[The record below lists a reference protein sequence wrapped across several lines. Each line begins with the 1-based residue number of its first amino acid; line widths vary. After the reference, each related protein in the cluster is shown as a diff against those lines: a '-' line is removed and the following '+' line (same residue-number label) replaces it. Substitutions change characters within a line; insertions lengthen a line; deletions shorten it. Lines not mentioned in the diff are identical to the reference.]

1 MMKRVLDSSTEKYI
15 LTETPKNHIKQLRW
29 DIAIGLQEVDNLK
42 PSKYLENL
50 MQENILGKKTIY
62 EIEYELKYYY
72 LEKEQRNEVDYDE
85 FDCDF
90 VSTRIVQL
98 LSEDHFEL
106 SIEYIKY
113 IHQYLFKDIY
123 EFAGKFRKVNI
134 SKSEKILNYDSV
146 AYGDYK
152 LLEKSLD
159 YDITIEKTKDYKQ
172 MNMSDLI
179 NNITKFSSNIWQV
192 HPFREGN
199 TRTVAMFIIKYLEFL
214 EYNIDKTLFKD
225 NSLYYRSALVR
236 SNYFNDSLNIR
247 ENNSFLI
254 KFYEMLIFGK
264 NNNLRLEELVLE
276 ESSAKE
282 NEKLFLKN

>member
-1 MMKRVLDSSTEKYI
+1 MKRVLDSSTEKYI

-85 FDCDF
+85 FECDF

-98 LSEDHFEL
+98 LSEDNFEL

>member
-1 MMKRVLDSSTEKYI
+1 
-15 LTETPKNHIKQLRW
+15 
-29 DIAIGLQEVDNLK
+29 
-42 PSKYLENL
+42 
-50 MQENILGKKTIY
+50 
-62 EIEYELKYYY
+62 
-72 LEKEQRNEVDYDE
+72 
-85 FDCDF
+85 
-90 VSTRIVQL
+90 
-98 LSEDHFEL
+98 
-106 SIEYIKY
+106 
-113 IHQYLFKDIY
+113 
-123 EFAGKFRKVNI
+123 
-134 SKSEKILNYDSV
+134 
-146 AYGDYK
+146 
-152 LLEKSLD
+152 
-159 YDITIEKTKDYKQ
+159 

-199 TRTVAMFIIKYLEFL
+199 TRTVAMLIIKYLEFL

>member
-1 MMKRVLDSSTEKYI
+1 MMKKVLDSSTEKYI

-85 FDCDF
+85 FECDF

-98 LSEDHFEL
+98 LSEDNFEL

-282 NEKLFLKN
+282 NEKLSLKN

>member
-85 FDCDF
+85 FECDF

-98 LSEDHFEL
+98 LSEDNFEL

-264 NNNLRLEELVLE
+264 NNNLRLEELILE

>member
-15 LTETPKNHIKQLRW
+15 LTETPKNYIKQLRW

-72 LEKEQRNEVDYDE
+72 LEKEQRNEVDCDE
-85 FDCDF
+85 FECDF

-98 LSEDHFEL
+98 LLEDNFEL

>member
-85 FDCDF
+85 FECDF

-98 LSEDHFEL
+98 LLEDNFEL

>member
-85 FDCDF
+85 FECDF

-98 LSEDHFEL
+98 LSEDNFEL

-123 EFAGKFRKVNI
+123 GFAGKFRKVNI

>member
-85 FDCDF
+85 FECDF

>member
-85 FDCDF
+85 FECDF

-98 LSEDHFEL
+98 LSEDNFEL

-146 AYGDYK
+146 TYGDYK

-225 NSLYYRSALVR
+225 NSLYYRRALVR

-282 NEKLFLKN
+282 NEKLVLKN

>member
-1 MMKRVLDSSTEKYI
+1 MMKKVLDSSTEKYI

-85 FDCDF
+85 FECDF

-98 LSEDHFEL
+98 LSEDNFEL

>member
-62 EIEYELKYYY
+62 EIEYEL
-72 LEKEQRNEVDYDE
+72 
-85 FDCDF
+85 
-90 VSTRIVQL
+90 
-98 LSEDHFEL
+98 
-106 SIEYIKY
+106 KY

>member
-1 MMKRVLDSSTEKYI
+1 MMKNVLDSSTEKYI

-85 FDCDF
+85 FECDF

-98 LSEDHFEL
+98 LSEDNFEL

-282 NEKLFLKN
+282 NEKLSLKN

>member
-1 MMKRVLDSSTEKYI
+1 MMKKVLDSSTEKYI
-15 LTETPKNHIKQLRW
+15 LTETPKNYIKQLRW

-85 FDCDF
+85 FECDF

-98 LSEDHFEL
+98 LSEDNFEL

>member
-1 MMKRVLDSSTEKYI
+1 
-15 LTETPKNHIKQLRW
+15 
-29 DIAIGLQEVDNLK
+29 
-42 PSKYLENL
+42 
-50 MQENILGKKTIY
+50 
-62 EIEYELKYYY
+62 
-72 LEKEQRNEVDYDE
+72 
-85 FDCDF
+85 
-90 VSTRIVQL
+90 
-98 LSEDHFEL
+98 
-106 SIEYIKY
+106 
-113 IHQYLFKDIY
+113 
-123 EFAGKFRKVNI
+123 
-134 SKSEKILNYDSV
+134 
-146 AYGDYK
+146 
-152 LLEKSLD
+152 
-159 YDITIEKTKDYKQ
+159 

-225 NSLYYRSALVR
+225 NSLYYRRALVR

>member
-1 MMKRVLDSSTEKYI
+1 MMKKVLDSSTEKYI

-85 FDCDF
+85 FECDF

-98 LSEDHFEL
+98 LSEDNFEL

-276 ESSAKE
+276 ESNAKE
-282 NEKLFLKN
+282 NEKLVLKN

>member
-42 PSKYLENL
+42 PSKDLENL

-85 FDCDF
+85 FECDF

-98 LSEDHFEL
+98 LSEDNFEL

-247 ENNSFLI
+247 EDNSFLI

>member
-15 LTETPKNHIKQLRW
+15 LTETPKNYIKQLRW

-85 FDCDF
+85 FECDF

-98 LSEDHFEL
+98 LSEDNFEL